1 MNANLGNKDTVGLST
16 ELARLRVILLLPLV
30 LPEDGSANGGSLL
43 LGAGGAG
50 LVGRAFCGALGAS
63 LWGNGR
69 ISVLTSGFTSGGNGT
84 GRVGIGGIVESPD
97 DGSEILAGAAEE
109 EEDCA
114 ALEAIGSGGCALP
127 FCSCFVE
134 GPLVDDVELCCMG
147 TES

>member
-16 ELARLRVILLLPLV
+16 ELARLRVILLLPLL
-30 LPEDGSANGGSLL
+30 LPEDGSANGGSS

-69 ISVLTSGFTSGGNGT
+69 ISVLTSGFTSGGDGT
-84 GRVGIGGIVESPD
+84 GRVGLGGIVVSPD

-109 EEDCA
+109 DEDCA
-114 ALEAIGSGGCALP
+114 TLEAIGSDGCALP
-127 FCSCFVE
+127 FC
-134 GPLVDDVELCCMG
+134 LV
-147 TES
+147 S